1 MKPFDISPEQRE
13 LLIRDAERYE
23 LVARGVREIAE
34 FGRPSDIALASS
46 PVIEG
51 WGFEALVGNEL
62 VGAWKPAGKPTLV
75 AGRAGRAILNAADLS
90 AVLTEQ
96 GWFRLGAP
104 DESRARTTELPR

>member
-51 WGFEALVGNEL
+51 WGFEALVG
-62 VGAWKPAGKPTLV
+62 
-75 AGRAGRAILNAADLS
+75 
-90 AVLTEQ
+90 
-96 GWFRLGAP
+96 
-104 DESRARTTELPR
+104 ARVDS